1 MLIKDN
7 IVILK
12 RDTLEFGRFSN
23 KTKQNLI
30 VPYYAYNFGDISTN
44 ELRIRRTVESVTKVQ
59 IQGTQRLFLKL
70 EVIYHSKY
78 SV

>member
-7 IVILK
+7 IVIRK

-44 ELRIRRTVESVTKVQ
+44 VQ
-59 IQGTQRLFLKL
+59 LNLLPRFKFK
-70 EVIYHSKY
+70 EPKDYFSN
-78 SV
+78 